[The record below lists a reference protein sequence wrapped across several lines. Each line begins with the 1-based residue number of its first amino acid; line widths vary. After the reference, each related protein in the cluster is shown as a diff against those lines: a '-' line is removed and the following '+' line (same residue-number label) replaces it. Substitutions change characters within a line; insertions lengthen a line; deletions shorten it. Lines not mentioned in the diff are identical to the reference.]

1 MLNLTKDSITNQR
14 AQWEQAGFALPQF
27 DLDAVYAK
35 TQANPTWIHFGAGNI
50 FRAFPATNLQQLLD
64 QGKADTGI
72 IVCETFDEAIIEKS
86 FKPHDNLT
94 TVVTLLADGG
104 KELSVSATIAES
116 LTLTADRQR
125 LHTIFENPSLQM
137 ASMTITEKGYQTHDA
152 NGAVLPW
159 IEKDLQGGL
168 DTAASVPALLASL
181 LHSRYQANK
190 TPLAL
195 VSMDNCAYN
204 GDLLKKAVLF
214 IAQAWLAAGHVDQA
228 FIDWASNDITYP
240 ISMIDKITPGP
251 SDTVAA
257 QLQALGYTATDITKT
272 DKNTQIASFVN
283 AEETGYLVIEDIF
296 PNGRPA
302 LEQCGII
309 FTDRDTVNSIEKMK
323 VGACL
328 NPLHTIIA
336 IFGSLLRYTTVSQSM
351 TDTGLVKLIKTAGY
365 TEALPHVPNPGV
377 ISPQEF
383 IDTVINVRFPN
394 PFIPDQPQRIA
405 TDTSLKIP
413 VRFGEVLKTMQDKGL
428 DMLELVAIPFFV
440 AGWFRYLMEIGDDGQ
455 PLTLSPDPMLATL
468 TPIFA
473 DYKLGQVNNF
483 NQATTEL
490 LQNKAIFG
498 IDLAACGLATK
509 IQAYF
514 DVLTQGPG
522 AVRTALDG
530 YANQ

>member
-1 MLNLTKDSITNQR
+1 MLHLTKANITNHR
-14 AQWEQAGFALPQF
+14 VQWEQAGFTLPAF
-27 DLDAVYAK
+27 DLNMVYQQ
-35 TQANPTWIHFGAGNI
+35 TQAHPTWIHFGAGNI
-50 FRAFPATNLQQLLD
+50 FRAFPAANLQQLLD
-64 QGKADTGI
+64 AGTATTGI
-72 IVCETFDEAIIEKS
+72 IVCETFDEAVIDS
-86 FKPHDNLT
+86 SLKPHDNLT
-94 TVVTLLADGG
+94 TVVSLLADGS
-104 KELSVSATIAES
+104 KQLSVSATIAES
-116 LTLTADRQR
+116 LTLSADRQR

-152 NGAVLPW
+152 NGTLLSW
-159 IEKDLQGGL
+159 IDTDLQAGP
-168 DTAASVPALLASL
+168 DTATSVPALLTSL
-181 LHSRYQANK
+181 LHSRYHAGK

-204 GDLLKKAVLF
+204 GDLLKQAVLF
-214 IAQAWLAAGHVDQA
+214 VANAWHIAGHIEPS
-228 FIDWASNDITYP
+228 FIDYLNTQVSYP

-251 SDTVAA
+251 SETIA
-257 QLQALGYTATDITKT
+257 QHLQTLGYADTSITKT
-272 DKNTQIASFVN
+272 AKNTQIASFVN
-283 AEETGYLVIEDIF
+283 AEEIGYLVIEDVF
-296 PNGRPA
+296 PNGRPP
-302 LEQCGII
+302 LQQCGVI

-351 TDTGLVKLIKTAGY
+351 ADRGLVKLLKTAGY
-365 TEALPHVPNPGV
+365 TEALPHVPDPGV
-377 ISPQEF
+377 ISPLEF
-383 IDTVINVRFPN
+383 IDTVLTIRFPN

-413 VRFGEVLKTMQDKGL
+413 VRFGEVLKTMQGKGL

-473 DYKLGQVNNF
+473 TYKLGQTNNF
-483 NQATTEL
+483 NEATVEL
-490 LQNKAIFG
+490 LQNKSIFG
-498 IDLAACGLATK
+498 IDLVACGLATK

-514 DVLTQGPG
+514 NVLTEKPG
-522 AVRTALDG
+522 AIKASLDHF
-530 YANQ
+530 ANQ